1 MISHLSQFNIILS
14 SIHRLT
20 QERARPI
27 DRLIAQLK
35 FAGRL
40 SAIHPEYPEW
50 PALILDA
57 ARTLEDGL
65 SRPDVNLDTLTVRV
79 EEMLAPIGA
88 VAKEYT
94 LLCVSHAHIDMNWMW
109 SWPETVA
116 VTNDTFQTMLTLMDE
131 FPGFV
136 FSQDQASVY
145 DLIERYNPSMF
156 EKIRARVREG
166 RWEVTAS
173 QWVEGDK
180 NMVSGESLCRHLLYT
195 RAYVQG
201 RFGLGPEAVQ
211 VDFAPDTFG
220 HAATVPT
227 ILTRGGVKYYYH
239 CRGSAGPHLYWWYGP
254 DGSRVLA
261 FNDVQW
267 YMCAIAPEI
276 ADALPEYAQATG
288 MKAMPVLYG
297 VGDHGGGPTRRDLK
311 RIVEMN
317 GWPIFPRLEF
327 STLHNFFRRA
337 EAEATHL
344 PEISGE
350 RNFVFTGCYTSQAR
364 QKWANRHGEN
374 LLYAAEIAAL
384 LGNRLADVPYPHEN
398 LRQAWIKVLF
408 NQFHDIL
415 PGSGVR
421 ETRHYAMG
429 QAQETQALAAM
440 ARTNALRA
448 LSLKVNT
455 EILRSETDPRKDESE
470 GALATGAGVGQGT
483 GTGGESA
490 FSVAQTAE
498 RAFLIWNPL
507 PFARREVV
515 EVRLWDTALD
525 KARLVVSEGDG
536 ATRPV
541 QVLDEGHY
549 WGHRYLTVAFPVDV
563 PALGYRAVCISD
575 RPVETAQD
583 ASVPDPWAGMMGSW
597 RQIQPDNWTLEN
609 ELIRVEIDPASGG
622 LSNLFDKRRGREWAG
637 GDLIG
642 TFQYALE
649 RNSGMSAWVI
659 GQFLS
664 RQDLIDGGTLTRVH
678 NGPYVNTWRWTR
690 KLGAT
695 TLELDISLRAGS
707 PRLDYRLRVDWRE
720 MGSADGVPNLRV
732 CFPLNVKHPQL
743 RYEIPF
749 GAICRKLTH
758 GEEVP
763 ALRWADVSGPGQGGV
778 TLLNSSKYGHSF
790 DQGILSLTLLRAS
803 TEPDPLPDLGEH
815 IIEYALLPHGDG
827 WTAGEATR
835 AGAAF
840 NLPLVA
846 LSCPFQTGPLPV
858 AHAFVEIAQPNIQ
871 LAALKQSEEGR
882 RLIMRLVEM
891 DGIATT
897 AHITLSP
904 LLGKMTT
911 AVEVDTLEREIGQ
924 GRVRLADNLLTVDLP
939 AFGLTTVAIG
949 SDKNRP

>member
-1 MISHLSQFNIILS
+1 MTSCSSQFHAVLS
-14 SIHRLT
+14 SIHHIA
-20 QERARPI
+20 QERARPV
-27 DRLIAQLK
+27 DRLMAQLK
-35 FAGRL
+35 LAHRL
-40 SAIHPEYPEW
+40 CAIHPEQVEW
-50 PALILDA
+50 PALLLDA
-57 ARTLEDGL
+57 ARTAEQGL
-65 SRPDVNLDTLTVRV
+65 ARPGCDLDALTG
-79 EEMLAPIGA
+79 EIEGLLAPVGA
-88 VAKEYT
+88 VAKGYT
-94 LLCVSHAHIDMNWMW
+94 LLCISHAHIDMNWMW

-131 FPGFV
+131 FPDFV

-145 DLIERYNPSMF
+145 DLIERYNPQMF
-156 EKIRARVREG
+156 EKIRQRVREG
-166 RWEVTAS
+166 RWEITAS

-180 NMVSGESLCRHLLYT
+180 NMAGGESLCRHLLYT
-195 RAYVQG
+195 RAYVQS

-220 HAATVPT
+220 HAATIPT
-227 ILTRGGVKYYYH
+227 ILTRGGVRYYYH

-267 YMCAIAPEI
+267 YMCAISPEI

-311 RIVEMN
+311 RIIEMN

-344 PEISGE
+344 PEIAGE

-374 LLYAAEIAAL
+374 LLYTAEAAAV
-384 LGNRLADVPYPHEN
+384 LGDRLAGVPYPHEN
-398 LRQAWIKVLF
+398 MRQAWIKVLF

-421 ETRHYAMG
+421 ETRQYALG
-429 QAQETQALAAM
+429 QAQETQALAGM
-440 ARTNALRA
+440 ARSNALRA
-448 LSLKVNT
+448 LSLKINT
-455 EILRSETDPRKDESE
+455 EILRSGADPCQDEIE
-470 GALATGAGVGQGT
+470 GALATGAGVGHST
-483 GTGGESA
+483 GSGGESA
-490 FSVAQTAE
+490 CSVAQTAE
-498 RAFLIWNPL
+498 RAFLVFNPL
-507 PFARREVV
+507 PFARHEVI
-515 EVRLWDTALD
+515 EVKLWDTALD
-525 KARLVVSEGDG
+525 KTRLAVVTEGDT
-536 ATRPV
+536 ARPV
-541 QVLDEGHY
+541 QVLDEGNY
-549 WGHRYLTVAFPVDV
+549 WGHHFLTVAFPVDV
-563 PALGYRAVCISD
+563 PALGYRAVCVTE
-575 RPVETAQD
+575 RPDET
-583 ASVPDPWAGMMGSW
+583 PPIEDPWAGMMGAW
-597 RQIQPDNWTLEN
+597 RQIQPDDWTLEN

-622 LSNLFDKRRGREWAG
+622 LSSLFDKRSGREWAG
-637 GDLIG
+637 YDLIG

-649 RNSGMSAWVI
+649 RNAGMSAWVI
-659 GQFLS
+659 GQFLNQ
-664 RQDLIDGGTLTRVH
+664 QDLIDGGALVRLH
-678 NGPYVNTWRWTR
+678 RGPYVNTWRWTR
-690 KLGAT
+690 KLGAGL
-695 TLELDISLRAGS
+695 LELDISLKAGS

-720 MGSADGVPNLRV
+720 VGSAEGVPNLRV
-732 CFPLNVKHPQL
+732 RFPLNVEHPQL

-749 GAICRKLTH
+749 GAIHRELTH

-763 ALRWADVSGPGQGGV
+763 ALRWADVSEPGCGGV

-790 DQGILSLTLLRAS
+790 DRDTLSLTLLRAS

-846 LSCPFQTGPLPV
+846 LSCPFQAGELPL
-858 AHAFVEIAQPNIQ
+858 AHSFVEIAQPNVY
-871 LAALKQSEEGR
+871 LAALKQSQNGTA
-882 RLIMRLVEM
+882 LIMRLVEM
-891 DGIATT
+891 DGAATT
-897 AHITLSP
+897 AQIALSP
-904 LLGKMTT
+904 LLGKMTM
-911 AVEVDTLEREIGQ
+911 AVEVDTLERPVEGN
-924 GRVRLADNLLTVDLP
+924 RVRLAANRLTVDMP
-939 AFGLTTVAIG
+939 AFGLMSVAV
-949 SDKNRP
+949 R